1 MAVRGSGAGCP
12 IVFVWTCALSGAS
25 LCRVRGTGVRCAPL
39 SVRCAPACPVHRFE
53 HPSPDLRV

>member
-25 LCRVRGTGVRCAPL
+25 LCRVLYVRGCAVPRCLCGVRPHALCTAL
-39 SVRCAPACPVHRFE
+39 STRVPA
-53 HPSPDLRV
+53 